1 MCINC
6 KRNKQRWIDPK
17 ISLWGIMCRYKESD
31 RMVYFYLS
39 LFSSSSLG
47 SSCCFALEIISPLIT
62 QLKSALHHWYNGHSR
77 YVQTKQKYDYYS
89 NSSFS
94 LTLEWPT
101 SGENLPKAFRRTEL
115 TFKVPGIGV
124 DDLCNSQGFF
134 GFRREVWQLDCTGFF
149 GCERG
154 SDPLLLKSLVP
165 LQSWSSDNSLM
176 FVNEALFL
184 IEVSASRSE
193 SFSGVL
199 STSICF
205 SFRRIPSVAAA
216 LSTLLLFLSVC
227 GFCSMP
233 GLEESVFCMSQSA
246 NDASFVPKKSFG
258 LFRLFSRCVL

>member
-1 MCINC
+1 
-6 KRNKQRWIDPK
+6 
-17 ISLWGIMCRYKESD
+17 MCRYKESD
-31 RMVYFYLS
+31 RMVSFYLS

-47 SSCCFALEIISPLIT
+47 SSCCFALDWNYFSVDYPAEECLASY
-62 QLKSALHHWYNGHSR
+62 SGHSR
-77 YVQTKQKYDYYS
+77 YVQTKHKYDYYS

-134 GFRREVWQLDCTGFF
+134 GFRREVWLRDCTGFF

-193 SFSGVL
+193 SFSVVL

-205 SFRRIPSVAAA
+205 SFRRIPSVPAA

-227 GFCSMP
+227 GFCLMP

-246 NDASFVPKKSFG
+246 NDASFVPKTEK
-258 LFRLFSRCVL
+258 FRTFPAFFTLCFVVILLR

>member
-1 MCINC
+1 
-6 KRNKQRWIDPK
+6 
-17 ISLWGIMCRYKESD
+17 MCRYKESD
-31 RMVYFYLS
+31 RMVSFYLS
-39 LFSSSSLG
+39 LFSSSSLS

-62 QLKSALHHWYNGHSR
+62 QLKSALHHTTGIHF
-77 YVQTKQKYDYYS
+77 QTKHKYDYYS

-134 GFRREVWQLDCTGFF
+134 GFRREVWLLDCTGFF

-154 SDPLLLKSLVP
+154 SDPLLLKSIEP
-165 LQSWSSDNSLM
+165 LQSLSSDNSLM

-205 SFRRIPSVAAA
+205 SFCRIPSVAAA

-227 GFCSMP
+227 GFCAMP

-246 NDASFVPKKSFG
+246 NDAAFVPNTKK
-258 LFRLFSRCVL
+258 FRTFPAFFTLCFVVILLR